1 MTPGMR
7 AKTISISDALTNND
21 NEKISYIILRS
32 ARATG
37 CMGTYAQDMEWGY
50 FNIVEE

>member
-32 ARATG
+32 ACATG
-37 CMGTYAQDMEWGY
+37 CMGTYAQDMEWHH